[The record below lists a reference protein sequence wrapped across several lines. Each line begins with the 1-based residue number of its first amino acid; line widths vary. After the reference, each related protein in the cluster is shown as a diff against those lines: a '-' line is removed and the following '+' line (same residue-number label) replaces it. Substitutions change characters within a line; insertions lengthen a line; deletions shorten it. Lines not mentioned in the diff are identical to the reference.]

1 MAYSNTADNLTF
13 RAAAAILCITCLFYS
28 TMMHK
33 RSRIRNRLFA
43 MLACFTLVDSLTDIL
58 SYFVAVSFFSD
69 SIKLLLIYFFEMVYF
84 FTHFALIPIF
94 VYYIVMICG
103 IRYKLNRI
111 QNLIIRIPCYLLELL
126 LLTNPFT
133 DIVFSVDENFVFQ
146 REIGIY
152 IAYAMS
158 GLYLLL
164 CVWLLIQYWFTIN
177 NMKKVAMIYYLAL
190 VVLGT
195 LIQLF
200 YPYISCELLC
210 EGIGLMG
217 IMIMIEKDDDRLE
230 AVTNVYNRNAF
241 VQDTRNFFSL
251 NREFT
256 TVCVRLE
263 NIDILRKIY
272 DHNKI
277 DKLLRDIADFLMKP
291 GRDLDVYYINIRA
304 FYILYTGEY
313 VKSIDNQIEKIVERF
328 EKTWQ
333 AGNESVKIDIT
344 LLCAK
349 SPKPFDKIDDLFLLA
364 TTNLDNNDKKVLK
377 GDDLGFLIR
386 RMEVEK
392 AIGRGITEKGFKVTY
407 RPLYSSDNMRI
418 KAAEAVLK
426 LIDSELGEVM
436 PEEFLSIAADVGFI
450 EELQMQT
457 IESVCKF
464 LNSGVDTSDMQLD
477 FVVIPVMSIKTANE
491 GLVKK
496 VKEYLGHYKL
506 PSSLFAFEVSE
517 SIDFYGHDSFD
528 SMIDGFDKMGIKLFI
543 NDYEAAFLGL
553 NPSTSYKF
561 DGAKI
566 NVGDIF
572 EKGVADSS
580 DIVLSNRTNMIRQLK
595 KTIIIDGIDN
605 YEYYSKLKDVSADYL
620 GGNLLSVPISKN
632 ELQNKFWHGEQLII
646 SDTKVERVEED
657 G

>member
-1 MAYSNTADNLTF
+1 
-13 RAAAAILCITCLFYS
+13 
-28 TMMHK
+28 
-33 RSRIRNRLFA
+33 
-43 MLACFTLVDSLTDIL
+43 
-58 SYFVAVSFFSD
+58 
-69 SIKLLLIYFFEMVYF
+69 
-84 FTHFALIPIF
+84 
-94 VYYIVMICG
+94 MICG